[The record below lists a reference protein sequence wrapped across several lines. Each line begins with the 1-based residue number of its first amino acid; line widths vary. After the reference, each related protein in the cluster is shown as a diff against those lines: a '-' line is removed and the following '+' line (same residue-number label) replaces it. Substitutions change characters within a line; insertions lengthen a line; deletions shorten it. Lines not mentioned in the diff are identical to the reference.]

1 MIGVSARE
9 VSGLQDKLTTG
20 SLIRVRLISVFIAY
34 FMISLFYSLLSRA
47 FQVDFSRKYVLF
59 PFILAALLTSDVK
72 IWQRRLCHI
81 LDG

>member
-47 FQVDFSRKYVLF
+47 FQVDFSRKYVSFFIILIALF
-59 PFILAALLTSDVK
+59 INDL
-72 IWQRRLCHI
+72 
-81 LDG
+81 